1 MLTPEVGESS
11 AKSTRIRKAV
21 IAKLVAQ
28 AKAERW
34 KLADL
39 LEAVA
44 VHHYWQGYRSS
55 RMREIRG
62 KRGKAA

>member
-1 MLTPEVGESS
+1 MASEEIGESG
-11 AKSTRIRKAV
+11 AKSTRIRKQV

-28 AKAERW
+28 AQAERW

-62 KRGKAA
+62 KRGRAA